1 MARTDGPCGIDIE
14 EVTDR
19 PAATLAVALTTR
31 ERELLGALVQRD
43 AADPGHGNEDR
54 IEREPGVDAGAE
66 RLWFTRFWA
75 AKEAVAKARG
85 TGLGGEPKRFEV
97 SAADATL
104 LTARAA
110 GEDHRVRYRAL
121 TAPSRPRGPARSTS
135 WPGRPST
142 TRRAKMTTELEGPRA
157 DTQPARSPAPDT
169 ATVLADISAILRV
182 VLEEYG
188 LDDFEITMETSFHD
202 DLELESIDLVT
213 LSAQLREFYGER
225 VNFAAFIADRGLEEI
240 IELTVGDLVGHVV
253 DTLAVAEV
261 R

>member
-1 MARTDGPCGIDIE
+1 
-14 EVTDR
+14 
-19 PAATLAVALTTR
+19 
-31 ERELLGALVQRD
+31 
-43 AADPGHGNEDR
+43 
-54 IEREPGVDAGAE
+54 
-66 RLWFTRFWA
+66 
-75 AKEAVAKARG
+75 
-85 TGLGGEPKRFEV
+85 
-97 SAADATL
+97 
-104 LTARAA
+104 
-110 GEDHRVRYRAL
+110 
-121 TAPSRPRGPARSTS
+121 
-135 WPGRPST
+135 
-142 TRRAKMTTELEGPRA
+142 MTTELEGPRP
-157 DTQPARSPAPDT
+157 DTQSAPSPAPDT